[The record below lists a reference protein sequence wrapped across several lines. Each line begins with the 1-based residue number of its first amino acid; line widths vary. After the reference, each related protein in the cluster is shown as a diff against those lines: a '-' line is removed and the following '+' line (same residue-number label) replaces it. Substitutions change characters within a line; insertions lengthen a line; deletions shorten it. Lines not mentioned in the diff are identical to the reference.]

1 MILDTAREKAWIE
14 GNEEVSHS
22 RTWMLLCCLFR
33 DLRAER
39 SDERERVLAM
49 TVLEG
54 SEESWLTNS
63 RPIPLFA
70 PVMT

>member
-1 MILDTAREKAWIE
+1 M
-14 GNEEVSHS
+14 SHS
-22 RTWMLLCCLFR
+22 RTWMLLCSLFS
-33 DLRAER
+33 DLMAER

-49 TVLEG
+49 TVFEG